1 MGSQWENFLE
11 NLGEWH
17 GSFTQ
22 ISTQGEIIKDTPSI
36 LLLEGLNDNTRVRLT
51 LRRFPPSP
59 DGITKPPVDEL
70 VREYQS
76 LGRDMLFF
84 ETGAFS
90 QGTIQL
96 APFAKSG
103 AEFGFVAENRRLR
116 LVELCDLNGYLEQLT
131 LIREYR
137 ANTDAVER
145 PPLTV
150 EALLGTWKGEAV
162 TLYPDLRPPE
172 TVSTQMQLQLNHS
185 TLTQT
190 LSFNNQTISST
201 ATIAGSILHFDQGSQ
216 PVRVYLLPDGASAT
230 VPQQVQLRQPF
241 FFEAGW
247 LIHPHQR
254 QRLIR
259 RYNAKGEWESLT
271 FVTEFKDNLTIFA

>member
-1 MGSQWENFLE
+1 MRSQWDNFLE
-11 NLGEWH
+11 NLGEWQ

-22 ISTQGEIIKDTPSI
+22 FSNQGDIVKDTPSI
-36 LLLEGLNDNTRVRLT
+36 LQLEAFDDNKTVRLT

-70 VREYQS
+70 VREFRS
-76 LGRDMLFF
+76 LGRDILFF
-84 ETGAFS
+84 ESGAFS

-103 AEFGFVAENRRLR
+103 AEFGFVGENRRLR
-116 LVELCDLNGYLEQLT
+116 LVELFDTEGNFEKLT
-131 LIREYR
+131 LIREIR

-150 EALLGTWKGEAV
+150 EALLGTWTGEAV
-162 TLYPDLRPPE
+162 TLYPDLRSPDRF
-172 TVSTQMQLQLNHS
+172 STEMNLQLED
-185 TLTQT
+185 TGKLTQSLT
-190 LSFNNQTISST
+190 FANSTISST
-201 ATIAGSILHFDQGSQ
+201 ATIDGSILHFDGGSNIK
-216 PVRVYLLPDGASAT
+216 VYLLPDGASAT
-230 VPQQVQLRQPF
+230 VPQQVKLRQGF

-247 LIHPHQR
+247 LVNPSER

-259 RYNAKGEWESLT
+259 RYNDKGEWESLT
-271 FVTEFKDNLTIFA
+271 LVTEHKTR

>member
-36 LLLEGLNDNTRVRLT
+36 LLLEGLNDNTKARLT

-76 LGRDMLFF
+76 LGRDILFF

-116 LVELCDLNGYLEQLT
+116 LVELCDPNGYLEQLT
-131 LIREYR
+131 LIREKR

-150 EALLGTWKGEAV
+150 EALLGTWNGEAT
-162 TLYPDLRPPE
+162 TLYPDFRPPE
-172 TVSTQMQLQLNHS
+172 TFSTQMQLQLDS
-185 TLTQT
+185 SGKLTQT
-190 LSFNNQTISST
+190 LSFDNQTISST

-230 VPQQVQLRQPF
+230 VPQRIQLRQPL

-247 LIHPHQR
+247 LTSPYER

-271 FVTEFKDNLTIFA
+271 LVTESKEN

>member
-1 MGSQWENFLE
+1 MRSQWENFLV

-22 ISTQGEIIKDTPSI
+22 FSNQGEIIKDTPSI
-36 LLLEGLNDNTRVRLT
+36 LQLEGLNDNKTVRLT

-59 DGITKPPVDEL
+59 DGIIKPPVDEL
-70 VREYQS
+70 VREFQS
-76 LGRDMLFF
+76 LGREILFF

-96 APFAKSG
+96 APFTKSG
-103 AEFGFVAENRRLR
+103 AEFGFMAENRRLR
-116 LVELCDLNGYLEQLT
+116 LVELFDPDGNLEQLT
-131 LIREYR
+131 LIREKR

-150 EALLGTWKGEAV
+150 EALLGTWNGEAI
-162 TLYPDLRPPE
+162 TLYPDLRSPD
-172 TVSTQMQLQLNHS
+172 TFSTQMQLQLDNTGKLAQS
-185 TLTQT
+185 LT
-190 LSFNNQTISST
+190 FADQTISST
-201 ATIAGSILHFDQGSQ
+201 ATIDGSILHFDQGSQ
-216 PVRVYLLPDGASAT
+216 PVKVYLLPDGASAT
-230 VPQQVQLRQPF
+230 VPQQVQLRQAF

-247 LIHPHQR
+247 LIHPNER

-259 RYNAKGEWESLT
+259 RYNDKGEWQSLT
-271 FVTEFKDNLTIFA
+271 LVIERKNN

>member
-1 MGSQWENFLE
+1 MRSQWDNFLE

-22 ISTQGEIIKDTPSI
+22 FSNRGEIVKDTPTI
-36 LLLEGLNDNTRVRLT
+36 LQLEAFDDNKTVRLT

-70 VREYQS
+70 VREFQS
-76 LGRDMLFF
+76 LGRDIRFF
-84 ETGAFS
+84 ENGAFS

-96 APFAKSG
+96 APSAKSG

-116 LVELCDLNGYLEQLT
+116 LVELFDPEGNLEQLT
-131 LIREYR
+131 LIREFR
-137 ANTDAVER
+137 ANTDALER

-150 EALLGTWKGEAV
+150 EALLGTWNGEAV
-162 TLYPDLRPPE
+162 TLYPDLRPPD
-172 TVSTQMQLQLNHS
+172 TFSTQMNLQLEDTGKLAQS
-185 TLTQT
+185 LT
-190 LSFNNQTISST
+190 FANQTIRST
-201 ATIAGSILHFDQGSQ
+201 ATINGSILQFDGRSNAK
-216 PVRVYLLPDGASAT
+216 VYLLPDGASAT
-230 VPQQVQLRQPF
+230 VPQQVKLRQPF

-247 LIHPHQR
+247 LVQPNER

-259 RYNAKGEWESLT
+259 RYNDRGEWESLT
-271 FVTEFKDNLTIFA
+271 LVTERKND